1 MKLRYLII
9 SLLLCFAVGC
19 AQEELNTLSEIQ
31 LPQSYVSI
39 DVNGGTESLSFT
51 ATENW
56 QVVESS
62 VPSWLTITPMSGP
75 AGEATIAFKA
85 GSTKATNNAEIQISC
100 GGKTQYINV
109 IQFAAKAE
117 PKVSTAA
124 EVIAGA
130 DGATYRVKGTCTS
143 IANTSYGNFYINDGT
158 GEVYIYGTVDA
169 TGAYNWSSFGIEVGD
184 IVTVEG
190 PKSTY
195 NGTVE
200 LVDAAFISVIK
211 SLLSVEPSDASVG
224 KEGGE
229 VELKVVYKGKD
240 LKVNPQVDW
249 ISLANIN
256 VQSDT
261 TVVTLKI
268 NENTADPRTGEVI
281 FESSIPG
288 QTSSATVVIAQAGV
302 SGTLATPFTVS
313 QAIEYAKALGTTTAE
328 QFYVKGIVSKIQG
341 DFTEKYGNGSFW
353 ISDDGIYH
361 DKDTSVDFE
370 GYNVYWLDN
379 QKWVEGTPQLSVGDE
394 VIICGKLTVYNGL
407 AETSSKEAYLY
418 SVNGIKD
425 GSEGVGSQAY
435 PLTVKGAINFMKEFN
450 GTTDLNYYVKGK
462 ASKIVYTFS
471 ANYGTGTFWLSDDGV
486 YHDSDKSQDFEA
498 YSVYWLGNQAWQD
511 GFGQVEVGDEVVV
524 CGKLTLYNGLAETS
538 SKKAYVYSLN
548 GNTESLPTTL
558 R

>member
-1 MKLRYLII
+1 MKLKYILTTVVAA
-9 SLLLCFAVGC
+9 LTLATACEKETQNF
-19 AQEELNTLSEIQ
+19 LSEVKVSS
-31 LPQSYVSI
+31 SYVALPAA
-39 DVNGGTESLSFT
+39 GGTTTISINATSNWTVSNVPDWLTVSPLTGAAGESVLSFS
-51 ATENW
+51 A
-56 QVVESS
+56 
-62 VPSWLTITPMSGP
+62 
-75 AGEATIAFKA
+75 A
-85 GSTKATNNAEIQISC
+85 STKATQEGSINIECA
-100 GGKTQYINV
+100 GKTQIINV
-109 IQFAAKAE
+109 IQMTEKTE
-117 PKVSTAA
+117 LPISTCSQ
-124 EVIAGA
+124 VIAGP
-130 DGATYRVKGTCTS
+130 DGTNYKIKGTCTG

-158 GEVYIYGTVDA
+158 GEVYVYGTVDA

-200 LVDAAFISVIK
+200 LVDAAFVSVIK
-211 SLLSVEPSDASVG
+211 SLLSVEPTDASVG

-240 LKVNPQVDW
+240 LKVNPQADW

-261 TVVTLKI
+261 TIVTLKV
-268 NENTADPRTGEVI
+268 NENTADPRTGEVL

-302 SGTLATPFTVS
+302 SGTLATPFTVR
-313 QAIEYAKALGTTTAE
+313 QAIEYAKALGTTTAD

-341 DFTEKYGNGSFW
+341 DYTEKYGNGSFW

-425 GSEGVGSQAY
+425 SAEGIGSLNY
-435 PLTVKGAINFMKEFN
+435 PLTIKGAINFMKEFN

-471 ANYGTGTFWLSDDGV
+471 ASYGTGTFWLSDDGV

-511 GFGQVEVGDEVVV
+511 GFGQVEVGDDVVV

-548 GNTESLPTTL
+548 GKTE
-558 R
+558 